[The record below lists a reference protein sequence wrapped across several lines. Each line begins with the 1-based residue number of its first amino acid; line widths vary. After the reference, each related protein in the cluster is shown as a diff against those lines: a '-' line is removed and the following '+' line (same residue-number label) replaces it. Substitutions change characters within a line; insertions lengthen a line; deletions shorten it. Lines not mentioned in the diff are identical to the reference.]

1 VSAYGD
7 DVFVVFGSDRTVH
20 GATSS
25 HGEAEFYARVWF
37 EDHGERLEVVRYK
50 VGELLAQT

>member
-1 VSAYGD
+1 MYGD
-7 DVFVVFGSDRTVH
+7 DVFVIFGPDKTVH

-25 HGEAEFYARVWF
+25 HGEADFYARVWF
-37 EDHGERLEVVRYK
+37 EDKGERLDVVTYK

>member
-1 VSAYGD
+1 MYGES
-7 DVFVVFGSDRTVH
+7 VFVVFGPDKTVH

-25 HGEAEFYARVWF
+25 CGEAEFYARVWF
-37 EDHGERLEVVRYK
+37 EDHGERLEVVSYK